1 MSKSLFLD
9 DLQVGQQWH
18 GGPIEMTEADII
30 RFASEYDPQPM
41 HIDTAAAANGR
52 FGGIIA
58 SGWHVASVV
67 MRDFV
72 EAAPFGSTPL
82 LGLKI
87 DDLAWRVPVRP
98 GDVLRITRE
107 VVDISR
113 SRSKPDRGVL
123 TMRMTVTNQEGA
135 VVMAFTNLIQMPTR
149 PNPTSI
155 ASSF

>member
-1 MSKSLFLD
+1 MSESLFLD
-9 DLQVGQQWH
+9 DLQVGQLWH

-41 HIDTAAAANGR
+41 HIDAVAAASGR

-72 EAAPFGSTPL
+72 ETAPFGSTPL

-87 DDLAWRVPVRP
+87 DDLEWRVPVRP
-98 GDVLRITRE
+98 GDVLNITRE
-107 VVDISR
+107 VIGISP

-123 TMRMTVTNQEGA
+123 TMRMTVTNQDGA
-135 VVMAFTNLIQMPTR
+135 IAMSFTNLIQMPTR
-149 PNPTSI
+149 PDVDR
-155 ASSF
+155 

>member
-1 MSKSLFLD
+1 
-9 DLQVGQQWH
+9 
-18 GGPIEMTEADII
+18 MTEADII

-41 HIDTAAAANGR
+41 HIDAAAAASGR

-72 EAAPFGSTPL
+72 ETAPFGSTPL

-87 DDLAWRVPVRP
+87 DDLQWRVPVRP
-98 GDVLRITRE
+98 GDLLSITRE
-107 VVDISR
+107 VVDIAR

-135 VVMAFTNLIQMPTR
+135 VVMSFINLIQMPVR
-149 PNPTSI
+149 PDI
-155 ASSF
+155 DD

>member
-1 MSKSLFLD
+1 MSTSLFLD
-9 DLQVGQQWH
+9 DLEIGQQWR

-30 RFASEYDPQPM
+30 RFAREYDPQPM
-41 HIDTAAAANGR
+41 HIDPVAAANGR

-72 EAAPFGSTPL
+72 DNAPFGDTPL

-87 DDLAWRVPVRP
+87 DDLQWRLAVRP
-98 GDVLRITRE
+98 GDVLHITRE
-107 VVDISR
+107 VIDIAR

-123 TMRMTVTNQEGA
+123 TMRMTVTNQDG
-135 VVMAFTNLIQMPTR
+135 VTVMSFVNLMQMPVR
-149 PNPTSI
+149 RE
-155 ASSF
+155 A

>member
-9 DLQVGQQWH
+9 DLQVGQKWH

-87 DDLAWRVPVRP
+87 DDLTWRVPVRP

-107 VVDISR
+107 VVNIAL

-135 VVMAFTNLIQMPTR
+135 VAMAFTNLIQMPTR
-149 PNPTSI
+149 PDIDS
-155 ASSF
+155 